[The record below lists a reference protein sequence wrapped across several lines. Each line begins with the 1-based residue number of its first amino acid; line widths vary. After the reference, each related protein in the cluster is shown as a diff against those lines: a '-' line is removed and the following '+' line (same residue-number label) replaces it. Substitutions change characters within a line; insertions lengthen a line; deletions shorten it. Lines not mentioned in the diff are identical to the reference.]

1 MFIILWNK
9 CSIFKHTKTT
19 KRGIVMEKDYNGK
32 QMKKIFGTLSFS
44 VVAKTELEDYEFF
57 SLMSDD
63 SLEAKVVLE
72 APDGQVYEVDILD
85 IVANW
90 SNWEDI

>member
-1 MFIILWNK
+1 
-9 CSIFKHTKTT
+9 
-19 KRGIVMEKDYNGK
+19 MEKDYNGK
-32 QMKKIFGTLSFS
+32 QMKKIFGALNFS

>member
-1 MFIILWNK
+1 
-9 CSIFKHTKTT
+9 
-19 KRGIVMEKDYNGK
+19 MEKDYNGK